1 MEEKNSLS
9 RSGLDR
15 VVSREKLLSALY
27 FDSVGYKVE
36 SKIVAVI
43 EAKTFGVGAMMA
55 IIVGLLAL
63 ALAICISP
71 VISYSS
77 F

>member
-1 MEEKNSLS
+1 M
-9 RSGLDR
+9 DH

-27 FDSVGYKVE
+27 FASVGYKVK